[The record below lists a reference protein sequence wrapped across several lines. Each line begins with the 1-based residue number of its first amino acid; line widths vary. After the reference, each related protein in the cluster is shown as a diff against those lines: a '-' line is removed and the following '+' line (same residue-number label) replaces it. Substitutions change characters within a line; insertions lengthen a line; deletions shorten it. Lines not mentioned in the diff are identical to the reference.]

1 MTMIP
6 SASPRKKAGV
16 RSSMGA
22 ILCRADVRVVQT
34 LDVPLM
40 LRLAP
45 LLHMTEPSSPNR
57 SRQPRL

>member
-6 SASPRKKAGV
+6 SASPRKKAGE

-22 ILCRADVRVVQT
+22 ILCRADVRVVQI
-34 LDVPLM
+34 LDVLLM

-45 LLHMTEPSSPNR
+45 CFT
-57 SRQPRL
+57 